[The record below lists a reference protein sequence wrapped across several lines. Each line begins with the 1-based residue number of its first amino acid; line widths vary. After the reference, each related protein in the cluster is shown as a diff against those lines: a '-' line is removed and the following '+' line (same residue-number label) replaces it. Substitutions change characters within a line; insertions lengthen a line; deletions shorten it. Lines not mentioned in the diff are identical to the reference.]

1 LLRLLRQRMA
11 AVRHRITMV
20 WLSFCR
26 LEKGPAMRMTDQ
38 EYFRSCIAKE
48 RHLAQLLG
56 HQHIEECYESA
67 GTLWDNNQALP
78 QWTRD
83 WRACGPLMA
92 AHGISVSFEPGDS
105 SQVRI
110 GATVVHF
117 ADHPT
122 PDRAVM
128 FGMVKELIFLLEHGK
143 PVKLVQAA

>member
-1 LLRLLRQRMA
+1 MQMN
-11 AVRHRITMV
+11 
-20 WLSFCR
+20 
-26 LEKGPAMRMTDQ
+26 DQ
-38 EYFRSCIAKE
+38 EYFRSCIARE

-92 AHGISVSFEPGDS
+92 EHGLTVTYGDGAVPGS
-105 SQVRI
+105 LGSARI
-110 GATVVHF
+110 GATTVYF

-122 PDRAVM
+122 RDRAVM
-128 FGMVKELIFLLEHGK
+128 YGIVKELIFRLEHRK
-143 PVKLVQAA
+143 PA

>member
-1 LLRLLRQRMA
+1 
-11 AVRHRITMV
+11 MV
-20 WLSFCR
+20 KLSFCW
-26 LEKGPAMRMTDQ
+26 LEKGHTMRMTDQ

-83 WRACGPLMA
+83 WRACGPLMV
-92 AHGISVSFEPGDS
+92 AHGISVAFEPGDG

-110 GATVVHF
+110 GSTVVHF

-128 FGMVKELIFLLEHGK
+128 FGMVKELIFLLEHGRTA
-143 PVKLVQAA
+143 KLAQAA